1 MKLGS
6 HCDYRGRLSDQR
18 THCVLCLTGVCDD
31 FGQGAIVPDGTGKYE
46 RRPSLYKRSHNPVF
60 NHPLFDGCFD
70 RSSLSNQVDRVQVL
84 VMAQLGVFFCVNV
97 LSECGAEDR
106 CLYIVSRQGVSCE
119 NSVDESLVD
128 NGGQRVARILVEG
141 HCRSKH
147 PEQEAVFAIVF
158 EQVIEFVVV
167 I

>member
-6 HCDYRGRLSDQR
+6 HCYYRGRLSDQR
-18 THCVLCLTGVCDD
+18 THCVLGLTGVCDD
-31 FGQGAIVPDGTGKYE
+31 FWHGAVVPDGTGKYE
-46 RRPSLYKRSHNPVF
+46 RNPSLYKRSHNPVF
-60 NHPLFDGCFD
+60 NHPLFDGCLD
-70 RSSLSNQVDRVQVL
+70 RSGLPNQVDRVQVL

-106 CLYIVSRQGVSCE
+106 RLDIVSRQGVSCE
-119 NSVDESLVD
+119 DSVDEPLVD
-128 NGGQRVARILVEG
+128 NCGQRFARVLVEG
-141 HCRSKH
+141 HCRAKH

-158 EQVIEFVVV
+158 EQVIEFVIV